1 MAVYI
6 IYKRLAL
13 DFPRVRDYN
22 VGWLIC
28 VKEERK
34 MKIHKNNATHRGVS
48 KRSTYFLLYTAAF
61 LICSACIYVWFARTG
76 RSLISTGDG
85 WKQHFPAFVYFGQ
98 YGRTVLRT
106 LLTEHQLVLP
116 QWNFSLGYGGD
127 ILTTLHYY
135 VIGDPLDLLS
145 IACPTRYAVY
155 LYSFL
160 SLFRLYLA
168 GLGFGAFCRYKK
180 QGAPLPVAVGSVCYV
195 FFTYSFLLVARHPF
209 FAIPMVYLPL
219 LFLGVEQ
226 VLAKRRPYLLIV
238 TVFLAAVSNFYF
250 FYMLAIITAIYTVYR
265 LCCLYDRHSAK
276 QAVGG
281 LLQVTLWA
289 VVGVLMSAAILLP
302 VILTFIGDNRN
313 GVQYPLTLLYD
324 ADFYRNFLAAY
335 TTSHNQAY
343 QTYLGFNAVALP
355 AICLLYFKRKP
366 EEKPLRILFLLA
378 TAALLIPVFGW
389 ALNGFSYMANR
400 WVWAYSLL
408 VAYIVTTQWKKLR
421 HITVGQAVACVGA
434 LALYSLLAI
443 PLMTTDARNI
453 GVSVLLAFLII
464 VLCALAPRF
473 KKKHLATALVLVLVL
488 TSFTGNAAYFY
499 SSHGKHKTDTFVA
512 TEKVNRRIKGAS
524 GRKVKKAAKSDKSFY
539 RYTGDNV
546 ECNEELLAHMSGSS
560 FYWSLQNPNVAQYV
574 TETEQPVENSYRYNR
589 LNTSAALNAL
599 TGVKYYAATKST
611 TTLPYGF
618 TPLQD
623 KIYQS
628 GNALPLGYTYDSAIT
643 RADYEKLSSLEKQQA
658 MLQGVV
664 LDNVPTGTAQT
675 ALSFTD
681 KSLPYTITA
690 DENVA
695 IDGKKI
701 HVYDKGAKVTLHF
714 NGTPNSETYLR
725 MGLRNYTDYPAYT
738 YYKTQENDPLHR
750 YSTDKWNKKDD
761 SQKAYVRR
769 KARSFKAPSSLTLQY
784 TAHTADGA
792 ALTPQSTVTCTQTH
806 LRFEGY
812 KVQMVNAGY
821 SKDAK
826 TDITVTFD
834 ARGIYDFSTLEVLE
848 QPMTDTDRQVAK
860 LAENTLEN
868 IQIGT
873 DTVDGTVTLDRSKI
887 LLLTIPYCD
896 GWTATVDGKEAQL
909 LQANTMFSALALEP
923 GEHTI
928 HLTYRTPHLKAGLA
942 VSVLGFAAFGA
953 TLLCTEVKKRKERKA

>member
-1 MAVYI
+1 
-6 IYKRLAL
+6 
-13 DFPRVRDYN
+13 
-22 VGWLIC
+22 
-28 VKEERK
+28 
-34 MKIHKNNATHRGVS
+34 
-48 KRSTYFLLYTAAF
+48 
-61 LICSACIYVWFARTG
+61 
-76 RSLISTGDG
+76 
-85 WKQHFPAFVYFGQ
+85 
-98 YGRTVLRT
+98 
-106 LLTEHQLVLP
+106 
-116 QWNFSLGYGGD
+116 
-127 ILTTLHYY
+127 
-135 VIGDPLDLLS
+135 
-145 IACPTRYAVY
+145 
-155 LYSFL
+155 
-160 SLFRLYLA
+160 
-168 GLGFGAFCRYKK
+168 
-180 QGAPLPVAVGSVCYV
+180 
-195 FFTYSFLLVARHPF
+195 
-209 FAIPMVYLPL
+209 
-219 LFLGVEQ
+219 
-226 VLAKRRPYLLIV
+226 
-238 TVFLAAVSNFYF
+238 
-250 FYMLAIITAIYTVYR
+250 MLATV
-265 LCCLYDRHSAK
+265 
-276 QAVGG
+276 
-281 LLQVTLWA
+281 
-289 VVGVLMSAAILLP
+289 
-302 VILTFIGDNRN
+302 
-313 GVQYPLTLLYD
+313 
-324 ADFYRNFLAAY
+324 
-335 TTSHNQAY
+335 
-343 QTYLGFNAVALP
+343 
-355 AICLLYFKRKP
+355 
-366 EEKPLRILFLLA
+366 
-378 TAALLIPVFGW
+378 ALLIPVFGW
-389 ALNGFSYMANR
+389 AMNGFSYMANR

-408 VAYIVTTQWKKLR
+408 VAYIVTTQWQKLR
-421 HITVGQAVACVGA
+421 HITVGQAAACVGA

-443 PLMTTDARNI
+443 PLMTTDTRNI
-453 GVSVLLAFLII
+453 SVSVLLAFLII
-464 VLCALAPRF
+464 VLCALAPKF

-499 SSHGKHKTDTFVA
+499 SNHGKHKTDTFVA

-546 ECNEELLAHMSGSS
+546 ECNEELLAHISGSS

-599 TGVKYYAATKST
+599 TGVKYYAATKSA

-618 TPLQD
+618 TPLQG

-658 MLQGVV
+658 LLQGVV
-664 LDNVPTGTAQT
+664 LDSVPTGTAQAT
-675 ALSFTD
+675 LSFTD

-690 DENVA
+690 DKNVA
-695 IDGKKI
+695 VDGKKI

-769 KARSFKAPSSLTLQY
+769 KARSFKVPSSLTLQY

-821 SKDAK
+821 SEEAK
-826 TDITVTFD
+826 TDITVTFN
-834 ARGIYDFSTLEVLE
+834 ARGIYDFSTMEVLE

-873 DTVDGTVTLDRSKI
+873 DKVDGTVTLDRSKI

-896 GWTATVDGKEAQL
+896 GWTATVDGKEVQL

>member
-1 MAVYI
+1 M
-6 IYKRLAL
+6 
-13 DFPRVRDYN
+13 
-22 VGWLIC
+22 
-28 VKEERK
+28 
-34 MKIHKNNATHRGVS
+34 S
-48 KRSTYFLLYTAAF
+48 
-61 LICSACIYVWFARTG
+61 
-76 RSLISTGDG
+76 
-85 WKQHFPAFVYFGQ
+85 
-98 YGRTVLRT
+98 
-106 LLTEHQLVLP
+106 
-116 QWNFSLGYGGD
+116 
-127 ILTTLHYY
+127 
-135 VIGDPLDLLS
+135 
-145 IACPTRYAVY
+145 
-155 LYSFL
+155 
-160 SLFRLYLA
+160 
-168 GLGFGAFCRYKK
+168 
-180 QGAPLPVAVGSVCYV
+180 
-195 FFTYSFLLVARHPF
+195 
-209 FAIPMVYLPL
+209 
-219 LFLGVEQ
+219 
-226 VLAKRRPYLLIV
+226 
-238 TVFLAAVSNFYF
+238 
-250 FYMLAIITAIYTVYR
+250 
-265 LCCLYDRHSAK
+265 
-276 QAVGG
+276 G

-378 TAALLIPVFGW
+378 TVALLIPVFGW
-389 ALNGFSYMANR
+389 AMNGFSYMANR

-408 VAYIVTTQWKKLR
+408 VAYIVTTQWQKLR
-421 HITVGQAVACVGA
+421 HITVGQAAACVGA

-443 PLMTTDARNI
+443 PLMTTDTRNI
-453 GVSVLLAFLII
+453 SVSVLLAFLII
-464 VLCALAPRF
+464 VLCALAPKF

-499 SSHGKHKTDTFVA
+499 SNHGKHKTDTFVA

-658 MLQGVV
+658 LLQGVV
-664 LDNVPTGTAQT
+664 LDSVPTGTAQAT
-675 ALSFTD
+675 LSFTD

-690 DENVA
+690 DKNVA
-695 IDGKKI
+695 VDGKKI

-769 KARSFKAPSSLTLQY
+769 KARSFKVPSSLTLQY

-821 SKDAK
+821 SKEAK
-826 TDITVTFD
+826 TDITVTFN

-896 GWTATVDGKEAQL
+896 GWTATVDGKETQL

>member
-1 MAVYI
+1 
-6 IYKRLAL
+6 
-13 DFPRVRDYN
+13 
-22 VGWLIC
+22 
-28 VKEERK
+28 

-168 GLGFGAFCRYKK
+168 GLGFGAFCRYKM

-219 LFLGVEQ
+219 
-226 VLAKRRPYLLIV
+226 
-238 TVFLAAVSNFYF
+238 
-250 FYMLAIITAIYTVYR
+250 
-265 LCCLYDRHSAK
+265 
-276 QAVGG
+276 
-281 LLQVTLWA
+281 
-289 VVGVLMSAAILLP
+289 
-302 VILTFIGDNRN
+302 
-313 GVQYPLTLLYD
+313 
-324 ADFYRNFLAAY
+324 
-335 TTSHNQAY
+335 
-343 QTYLGFNAVALP
+343 
-355 AICLLYFKRKP
+355 
-366 EEKPLRILFLLA
+366 
-378 TAALLIPVFGW
+378 
-389 ALNGFSYMANR
+389 
-400 WVWAYSLL
+400 
-408 VAYIVTTQWKKLR
+408 
-421 HITVGQAVACVGA
+421 
-434 LALYSLLAI
+434 
-443 PLMTTDARNI
+443 
-453 GVSVLLAFLII
+453 
-464 VLCALAPRF
+464 
-473 KKKHLATALVLVLVL
+473 
-488 TSFTGNAAYFY
+488 
-499 SSHGKHKTDTFVA
+499 
-512 TEKVNRRIKGAS
+512 
-524 GRKVKKAAKSDKSFY
+524 
-539 RYTGDNV
+539 
-546 ECNEELLAHMSGSS
+546 
-560 FYWSLQNPNVAQYV
+560 
-574 TETEQPVENSYRYNR
+574 
-589 LNTSAALNAL
+589 
-599 TGVKYYAATKST
+599 
-611 TTLPYGF
+611 
-618 TPLQD
+618 
-623 KIYQS
+623 
-628 GNALPLGYTYDSAIT
+628 GYTYDSAIT

-658 MLQGVV
+658 LLQGVV
-664 LDNVPTGTAQT
+664 LDSVPTGTAQAT
-675 ALSFTD
+675 LSFTD

-690 DENVA
+690 DKDVA

-714 NGTPNSETYLR
+714 NGKPNSETYLR

-812 KVQMVNAGY
+812 KVQMVNTGY
-821 SKDAK
+821 SKEAK
-826 TDITVTFD
+826 TDITVTFN

-909 LQANTMFSALALEP
+909 LQANAMFSALALEP

>member
-1 MAVYI
+1 MKSKLTVRQ
-6 IYKRLAL
+6 KPMKNRSRL
-13 DFPRVRDYN
+13 F
-22 VGWLIC
+22 LI
-28 VKEERK
+28 
-34 MKIHKNNATHRGVS
+34 
-48 KRSTYFLLYTAAF
+48 YTAAF
-61 LICSACIYVWFARTG
+61 LLCAAGVYACFIVKG
-76 RSLISTGDG
+76 RSLVVSGDG
-85 WKQHFPAFVYFGQ
+85 WKQHFTAFVYFGQ

-168 GLGFGAFCRYKK
+168 GL
-180 QGAPLPVAVGSVCYV
+180 
-195 FFTYSFLLVARHPF
+195 
-209 FAIPMVYLPL
+209 
-219 LFLGVEQ
+219 
-226 VLAKRRPYLLIV
+226 
-238 TVFLAAVSNFYF
+238 
-250 FYMLAIITAIYTVYR
+250 
-265 LCCLYDRHSAK
+265 
-276 QAVGG
+276 
-281 LLQVTLWA
+281 
-289 VVGVLMSAAILLP
+289 
-302 VILTFIGDNRN
+302 
-313 GVQYPLTLLYD
+313 
-324 ADFYRNFLAAY
+324 
-335 TTSHNQAY
+335 
-343 QTYLGFNAVALP
+343 
-355 AICLLYFKRKP
+355 
-366 EEKPLRILFLLA
+366 
-378 TAALLIPVFGW
+378 
-389 ALNGFSYMANR
+389 
-400 WVWAYSLL
+400 
-408 VAYIVTTQWKKLR
+408 
-421 HITVGQAVACVGA
+421 
-434 LALYSLLAI
+434 
-443 PLMTTDARNI
+443 
-453 GVSVLLAFLII
+453 LAFLII
-464 VLCALAPRF
+464 VLCALAPKF

-499 SSHGKHKTDTFVA
+499 SSHGSDYASKFVTYDQASKKLKNTDA
-512 TEKVNRRIKGAS
+512 K
-524 GRKVKKAAKSDKSFY
+524 KVKKAAKKDDSFY
-539 RYTGDNV
+539 RYSGSNLVYNTD
-546 ECNEELLAHMSGSS
+546 LLAKTHSTS
-560 FYWSLQNPNVAQYV
+560 FYWSLQNPNIAQFIN
-574 TETEQPVENSYRYNR
+574 ETELPAREDYMYKD
-589 LNTSAALNAL
+589 LNGSAALQAL
-599 TGVKYYAATKST
+599 AGVKYYVQKNGNADEV
-611 TTLPYGF
+611 PYGF
-618 TPLQD
+618 TAF
-623 KIYQS
+623 KNKVFQS
-628 GNALPLGYTYDSAIT
+628 SNALPLGYTYDSAII

-658 MLQGVV
+658 LLQGVV
-664 LDNVPTGTAQT
+664 LDSVPTGTAQT
-675 ALSFTD
+675 TLSFTD

-690 DENVA
+690 DKNVA
-695 IDGKKI
+695 VDGKKI

-750 YSTDKWNKKDD
+750 YNKEKWEKKDD
-761 SQKAYVRR
+761 TQKALVKQSAR
-769 KARSFKAPSSLTLQY
+769 KFKQETLLGFRFGY
-784 TAHTADGA
+784 STENISVK
-792 ALTPQSTVTCTQTH
+792 QSRTLNFASAYE
-806 LRFEGY
+806 LRFDGY
-812 KVQMVNAGY
+812 KTYTVNAGY

-848 QPMTDTDRQVAK
+848 QPMTDTNRQVAK

-953 TLLCTEVKKRKERKA
+953 TLLCTEVKKRKEKREKSIIFNSMARGKE

>member
-1 MAVYI
+1 M
-6 IYKRLAL
+6 
-13 DFPRVRDYN
+13 
-22 VGWLIC
+22 
-28 VKEERK
+28 
-34 MKIHKNNATHRGVS
+34 
-48 KRSTYFLLYTAAF
+48 
-61 LICSACIYVWFARTG
+61 
-76 RSLISTGDG
+76 
-85 WKQHFPAFVYFGQ
+85 
-98 YGRTVLRT
+98 
-106 LLTEHQLVLP
+106 
-116 QWNFSLGYGGD
+116 
-127 ILTTLHYY
+127 
-135 VIGDPLDLLS
+135 
-145 IACPTRYAVY
+145 
-155 LYSFL
+155 
-160 SLFRLYLA
+160 
-168 GLGFGAFCRYKK
+168 
-180 QGAPLPVAVGSVCYV
+180 
-195 FFTYSFLLVARHPF
+195 
-209 FAIPMVYLPL
+209 
-219 LFLGVEQ
+219 
-226 VLAKRRPYLLIV
+226 
-238 TVFLAAVSNFYF
+238 
-250 FYMLAIITAIYTVYR
+250 
-265 LCCLYDRHSAK
+265 
-276 QAVGG
+276 
-281 LLQVTLWA
+281 
-289 VVGVLMSAAILLP
+289 
-302 VILTFIGDNRN
+302 
-313 GVQYPLTLLYD
+313 
-324 ADFYRNFLAAY
+324 
-335 TTSHNQAY
+335 
-343 QTYLGFNAVALP
+343 
-355 AICLLYFKRKP
+355 
-366 EEKPLRILFLLA
+366 
-378 TAALLIPVFGW
+378 
-389 ALNGFSYMANR
+389 NGFSYMANR

-408 VAYIVTTQWKKLR
+408 VAYIVTTQWQKLR
-421 HITVGQAVACVGA
+421 HITVGQAAACVGA

-443 PLMTTDARNI
+443 PLMTTDTRNI
-453 GVSVLLAFLII
+453 SVSVLLAFLII
-464 VLCALAPRF
+464 VLCALAPKF

-499 SSHGKHKTDTFVA
+499 SNHGKHKTDTFVA

-546 ECNEELLAHMSGSS
+546 ECNEELLAHISGSS

-599 TGVKYYAATKST
+599 TGVKYYAATKSA

-618 TPLQD
+618 TPLQG

-658 MLQGVV
+658 LLQGVV
-664 LDNVPTGTAQT
+664 LDSVPTGTAQAT
-675 ALSFTD
+675 LSFTD

-690 DENVA
+690 DKNVA
-695 IDGKKI
+695 VDGKKI

-769 KARSFKAPSSLTLQY
+769 KARSFKVPSSLTLQY

-821 SKDAK
+821 SEEAK
-826 TDITVTFD
+826 TDITVTFN
-834 ARGIYDFSTLEVLE
+834 ARGIYDFSTMEVLE

-873 DTVDGTVTLDRSKI
+873 DKVDGTVTLDRSKI

-896 GWTATVDGKEAQL
+896 GWTATVDGKEVQL

>member
-1 MAVYI
+1 
-6 IYKRLAL
+6 
-13 DFPRVRDYN
+13 
-22 VGWLIC
+22 
-28 VKEERK
+28 
-34 MKIHKNNATHRGVS
+34 
-48 KRSTYFLLYTAAF
+48 
-61 LICSACIYVWFARTG
+61 
-76 RSLISTGDG
+76 
-85 WKQHFPAFVYFGQ
+85 
-98 YGRTVLRT
+98 
-106 LLTEHQLVLP
+106 
-116 QWNFSLGYGGD
+116 
-127 ILTTLHYY
+127 
-135 VIGDPLDLLS
+135 
-145 IACPTRYAVY
+145 
-155 LYSFL
+155 
-160 SLFRLYLA
+160 
-168 GLGFGAFCRYKK
+168 
-180 QGAPLPVAVGSVCYV
+180 
-195 FFTYSFLLVARHPF
+195 
-209 FAIPMVYLPL
+209 
-219 LFLGVEQ
+219 
-226 VLAKRRPYLLIV
+226 
-238 TVFLAAVSNFYF
+238 
-250 FYMLAIITAIYTVYR
+250 
-265 LCCLYDRHSAK
+265 
-276 QAVGG
+276 
-281 LLQVTLWA
+281 
-289 VVGVLMSAAILLP
+289 MSAAILLP

-378 TAALLIPVFGW
+378 TAALLFPVFGW

-408 VAYIVTTQWKKLR
+408 VAYIVTTQWQKLR

-464 VLCALAPRF
+464 VLCALAPKF

-574 TETEQPVENSYRYNR
+574 TETEQPAENSYRYNR

-618 TPLQD
+618 TPLQG

-664 LDNVPTGTAQT
+664 LDSVPTGTAQAT
-675 ALSFTD
+675 LSFTD
-681 KSLPYTITA
+681 KSLPYTITT
-690 DENVA
+690 DKNVA

-769 KARSFKAPSSLTLQY
+769 KARSFKVPSSLTLQY

-812 KVQMVNAGY
+812 KVQMVNTGY
-821 SKDAK
+821 SKEAK

-860 LAENTLEN
+860 LAENALEN

-896 GWTATVDGKEAQL
+896 GWTATVDGKEARL

-942 VSVLGFAAFGA
+942 VSALGFAAFGA

>member
-1 MAVYI
+1 MAIYI
-6 IYKRLAL
+6 IYKKLAL

-22 VGWLIC
+22 VGRLTC

-209 FAIPMVYLPL
+209 FALPMVYLPL
-219 LFLGVEQ
+219 LLLGVEQ

-238 TVFLAAVSNFYF
+238 TVFLAAASNFYF

-265 LCCLYDRHSAK
+265 LCYLYDRHSAK

-408 VAYIVTTQWKKLR
+408 VAYIVTTQWKKLKS
-421 HITVGQAVACVGA
+421 ITVGQAVACVGA
-434 LALYSLLAI
+434 LALYSLIAI
-443 PLMTTDARNI
+443 PLMTTNTRNI

-464 VLCALAPRF
+464 VLCALAPKF
-473 KKKHLATALVLVLVL
+473 KKEHLATALVLVLVL

-574 TETEQPVENSYRYNR
+574 TETEQPAENSYRYNR

-618 TPLQD
+618 TPLQG

-664 LDNVPTGTAQT
+664 LDSVPTGTAQAT
-675 ALSFTD
+675 LSFTD

-690 DENVA
+690 DKNVA

-701 HVYDKGAKVTLHF
+701 HVYDKGAKV
-714 NGTPNSETYLR
+714 
-725 MGLRNYTDYPAYT
+725 
-738 YYKTQENDPLHR
+738 
-750 YSTDKWNKKDD
+750 
-761 SQKAYVRR
+761 
-769 KARSFKAPSSLTLQY
+769 TLQY

-868 IQIGT
+868 IQIDT

-909 LQANTMFSALALEP
+909 LQANTMFSALELEP

>member
-1 MAVYI
+1 M
-6 IYKRLAL
+6 
-13 DFPRVRDYN
+13 
-22 VGWLIC
+22 
-28 VKEERK
+28 
-34 MKIHKNNATHRGVS
+34 
-48 KRSTYFLLYTAAF
+48 
-61 LICSACIYVWFARTG
+61 
-76 RSLISTGDG
+76 
-85 WKQHFPAFVYFGQ
+85 
-98 YGRTVLRT
+98 
-106 LLTEHQLVLP
+106 
-116 QWNFSLGYGGD
+116 
-127 ILTTLHYY
+127 
-135 VIGDPLDLLS
+135 
-145 IACPTRYAVY
+145 
-155 LYSFL
+155 
-160 SLFRLYLA
+160 
-168 GLGFGAFCRYKK
+168 
-180 QGAPLPVAVGSVCYV
+180 
-195 FFTYSFLLVARHPF
+195 
-209 FAIPMVYLPL
+209 
-219 LFLGVEQ
+219 
-226 VLAKRRPYLLIV
+226 
-238 TVFLAAVSNFYF
+238 
-250 FYMLAIITAIYTVYR
+250 
-265 LCCLYDRHSAK
+265 
-276 QAVGG
+276 
-281 LLQVTLWA
+281 
-289 VVGVLMSAAILLP
+289 
-302 VILTFIGDNRN
+302 
-313 GVQYPLTLLYD
+313 
-324 ADFYRNFLAAY
+324 
-335 TTSHNQAY
+335 
-343 QTYLGFNAVALP
+343 
-355 AICLLYFKRKP
+355 
-366 EEKPLRILFLLA
+366 
-378 TAALLIPVFGW
+378 
-389 ALNGFSYMANR
+389 
-400 WVWAYSLL
+400 
-408 VAYIVTTQWKKLR
+408 
-421 HITVGQAVACVGA
+421 ACVGA

-464 VLCALAPRF
+464 VLCALAPKF
-473 KKKHLATALVLVLVL
+473 KKEHLATALVLVLVL

-499 SSHGKHKTDTFVA
+499 GSHGKHKTDTFVA

-589 LNTSAALNAL
+589 LNTSAALNTL

-618 TPLQD
+618 TPLQG

-664 LDNVPTGTAQT
+664 LDSVPTGTAQAT
-675 ALSFTD
+675 LSFTD

-690 DENVA
+690 DKNVA

-769 KARSFKAPSSLTLQY
+769 KARSFKVPSSLTLQY

-812 KVQMVNAGY
+812 KVQMVNTGY
-821 SKDAK
+821 SKEAK

-848 QPMTDTDRQVAK
+848 QSMTDTNRQVAK

-896 GWTATVDGKEAQL
+896 GWTATIDGKEARL

>member
-1 MAVYI
+1 
-6 IYKRLAL
+6 
-13 DFPRVRDYN
+13 
-22 VGWLIC
+22 
-28 VKEERK
+28 
-34 MKIHKNNATHRGVS
+34 
-48 KRSTYFLLYTAAF
+48 
-61 LICSACIYVWFARTG
+61 
-76 RSLISTGDG
+76 
-85 WKQHFPAFVYFGQ
+85 
-98 YGRTVLRT
+98 
-106 LLTEHQLVLP
+106 
-116 QWNFSLGYGGD
+116 
-127 ILTTLHYY
+127 
-135 VIGDPLDLLS
+135 
-145 IACPTRYAVY
+145 
-155 LYSFL
+155 
-160 SLFRLYLA
+160 
-168 GLGFGAFCRYKK
+168 
-180 QGAPLPVAVGSVCYV
+180 
-195 FFTYSFLLVARHPF
+195 
-209 FAIPMVYLPL
+209 
-219 LFLGVEQ
+219 
-226 VLAKRRPYLLIV
+226 
-238 TVFLAAVSNFYF
+238 
-250 FYMLAIITAIYTVYR
+250 MLAIITAIYTVYR
-265 LCCLYDRHSAK
+265 LCCLYDRHSVK
-276 QAVGG
+276 QAMSG

-378 TAALLIPVFGW
+378 TVALLIPVFGW
-389 ALNGFSYMANR
+389 AMNGFSYMANR

-408 VAYIVTTQWKKLR
+408 VAYIVTTQWQKLR
-421 HITVGQAVACVGA
+421 HITVGQAAACVGA

-443 PLMTTDARNI
+443 PLMTTDTRNI
-453 GVSVLLAFLII
+453 SVSVLLAFLII
-464 VLCALAPRF
+464 VLCALAPKF

-499 SSHGKHKTDTFVA
+499 SNHGKHKTDTFVA

-611 TTLPYGF
+611 TALPYGF
-618 TPLQD
+618 TPLQG
-623 KIYQS
+623 KIYQN

-658 MLQGVV
+658 LLQGVV
-664 LDNVPTGTAQT
+664 LDSVPTGTAQAT
-675 ALSFTD
+675 LSFTD

-690 DENVA
+690 DKNVA
-695 IDGKKI
+695 VDGKKI

-769 KARSFKAPSSLTLQY
+769 KARSFKVPSSLTLQY

-821 SKDAK
+821 SKEAK
-826 TDITVTFD
+826 TDITVTFN
-834 ARGIYDFSTLEVLE
+834 ARGIYDFSTMEVLE

>member
-1 MAVYI
+1 M
-6 IYKRLAL
+6 
-13 DFPRVRDYN
+13 
-22 VGWLIC
+22 
-28 VKEERK
+28 
-34 MKIHKNNATHRGVS
+34 S
-48 KRSTYFLLYTAAF
+48 
-61 LICSACIYVWFARTG
+61 
-76 RSLISTGDG
+76 
-85 WKQHFPAFVYFGQ
+85 
-98 YGRTVLRT
+98 
-106 LLTEHQLVLP
+106 
-116 QWNFSLGYGGD
+116 
-127 ILTTLHYY
+127 
-135 VIGDPLDLLS
+135 
-145 IACPTRYAVY
+145 
-155 LYSFL
+155 
-160 SLFRLYLA
+160 
-168 GLGFGAFCRYKK
+168 
-180 QGAPLPVAVGSVCYV
+180 
-195 FFTYSFLLVARHPF
+195 
-209 FAIPMVYLPL
+209 
-219 LFLGVEQ
+219 
-226 VLAKRRPYLLIV
+226 
-238 TVFLAAVSNFYF
+238 
-250 FYMLAIITAIYTVYR
+250 
-265 LCCLYDRHSAK
+265 
-276 QAVGG
+276 G

-378 TAALLIPVFGW
+378 TAALMIPVFGW

-408 VAYIVTTQWKKLR
+408 VAYIVTTQWQKLR

-434 LALYSLLAI
+434 LALYSLLTI
-443 PLMTTDARNI
+443 PLMTTDTRNI
-453 GVSVLLAFLII
+453 AVSVLLAFLII
-464 VLCALAPRF
+464 VLCALAPKF

-499 SSHGKHKTDTFVA
+499 SSYGKHKTDTFVA

-546 ECNEELLAHMSGSS
+546 ECNEELLAHISGSS

-618 TPLQD
+618 TPLQG

-658 MLQGVV
+658 LLQGVV
-664 LDNVPTGTAQT
+664 LDSMPTGTAQAT
-675 ALSFTD
+675 LSFTD

-690 DENVA
+690 DKNVA
-695 IDGKKI
+695 VDGKKI

-769 KARSFKAPSSLTLQY
+769 KARSFKVPSSLTLQY

-821 SKDAK
+821 SKEAK
-826 TDITVTFD
+826 TDITVTFV

-896 GWTATVDGKEAQL
+896 GWTATVDGKEVQL

>member
-1 MAVYI
+1 
-6 IYKRLAL
+6 
-13 DFPRVRDYN
+13 
-22 VGWLIC
+22 
-28 VKEERK
+28 
-34 MKIHKNNATHRGVS
+34 MK
-48 KRSTYFLLYTAAF
+48 KRSQFFLIYTAAF
-61 LICSACIYVWFARTG
+61 LLCAAGVYACFIVKG
-76 RSLISTGDG
+76 RSLVVSGDG
-85 WKQHFPAFVYFGQ
+85 WKQHFTAFVYFGQ

-195 FFTYSFLLVARHPF
+195 FFTYSFLMVARHPF
-209 FAIPMVYLPL
+209 FALPMVYLPL
-219 LFLGVEQ
+219 LLLGVEQ
-226 VLAKRRPYLLIV
+226 VLAKRRPYLFIF
-238 TVFLAAVSNFYF
+238 TVFLAAISNFYF
-250 FYMLAIITAIYTVYR
+250 FYMLALITAMYTVFR
-265 LCCLYDRHSAK
+265 LCCLYNRHSAK
-276 QAVGG
+276 QAFGG
-281 LLQVTLWA
+281 VLQVTLWA
-289 VVGVLMSAAILLP
+289 VIGVLMSAAVLLP
-302 VILTFIGDNRN
+302 VVLTFINNSRAAGYQFNWF
-313 GVQYPLTLLYD
+313 YD
-324 ADFYRNFLAAY
+324 AKFYKNFLSTY
-335 TTSHNQAY
+335 FTSSNKLDG
-343 QTYLGFNAVALP
+343 QTYLGFNAVAFP
-355 AICLLYFKRKP
+355 AICLLFFKRKP
-366 EEKPLRILFLLA
+366 EEKPLRILFSLSTILLLFPA
-378 TAALLIPVFGW
+378 FGRL
-389 ALNGFSYMANR
+389 LNGLSYATNR

-434 LALYSLLAI
+434 LALYSLIAI
-443 PLMTTDARNI
+443 PLMTTDTRNI

-464 VLCALAPRF
+464 VLCALAPKF
-473 KKKHLATALVLVLVL
+473 KKEQLATVLVLALVF

-618 TPLQD
+618 TPLQGQ
-623 KIYQS
+623 IYQS

-664 LDNVPTGTAQT
+664 LDSMPTGTAQT
-675 ALSFTD
+675 TLSFTD

-690 DENVA
+690 DKNVA
-695 IDGKKI
+695 VDGKKI

-812 KVQMVNAGY
+812 KVQMVNTGY
-821 SKDAK
+821 SKEAK

-873 DTVDGTVTLDRSKI
+873 DTVDGTVTLNRSKI

-896 GWTATVDGKEAQL
+896 GWTATVDGKETQL

>member
-1 MAVYI
+1 
-6 IYKRLAL
+6 
-13 DFPRVRDYN
+13 
-22 VGWLIC
+22 
-28 VKEERK
+28 
-34 MKIHKNNATHRGVS
+34 
-48 KRSTYFLLYTAAF
+48 
-61 LICSACIYVWFARTG
+61 
-76 RSLISTGDG
+76 
-85 WKQHFPAFVYFGQ
+85 
-98 YGRTVLRT
+98 
-106 LLTEHQLVLP
+106 
-116 QWNFSLGYGGD
+116 
-127 ILTTLHYY
+127 
-135 VIGDPLDLLS
+135 
-145 IACPTRYAVY
+145 
-155 LYSFL
+155 
-160 SLFRLYLA
+160 
-168 GLGFGAFCRYKK
+168 
-180 QGAPLPVAVGSVCYV
+180 
-195 FFTYSFLLVARHPF
+195 
-209 FAIPMVYLPL
+209 MVYLPL
-219 LFLGVEQ
+219 LLLGVEQ

-238 TVFLAAVSNFYF
+238 TVFLAAASNFYF

-408 VAYIVTTQWKKLR
+408 VAYIVTTQWQKLR
-421 HITVGQAVACVGA
+421 HITVGQAVACVGT
-434 LALYSLLAI
+434 LALYSLLTI
-443 PLMTTDARNI
+443 PLMTTDTRNI

-464 VLCALAPRF
+464 VLCALAPKF

-546 ECNEELLAHMSGSS
+546 ECNEELLSHTSGSS

-664 LDNVPTGTAQT
+664 LDSVPTGTAQAT
-675 ALSFTD
+675 LSFTD

-690 DENVA
+690 DKNVA
-695 IDGKKI
+695 VDGKKI

-769 KARSFKAPSSLTLQY
+769 KARSFKVPSSLTLQY
-784 TAHTADGA
+784 IAHTADGA

-812 KVQMVNAGY
+812 KVQMVNTGY
-821 SKDAK
+821 SKGAK
-826 TDITVTFD
+826 TDITVTFN

>member
-1 MAVYI
+1 MCI
-6 IYKRLAL
+6 
-13 DFPRVRDYN
+13 RD
-22 VGWLIC
+22 
-28 VKEERK
+28 R
-34 MKIHKNNATHRGVS
+34 
-48 KRSTYFLLYTAAF
+48 
-61 LICSACIYVWFARTG
+61 
-76 RSLISTGDG
+76 
-85 WKQHFPAFVYFGQ
+85 
-98 YGRTVLRT
+98 
-106 LLTEHQLVLP
+106 
-116 QWNFSLGYGGD
+116 
-127 ILTTLHYY
+127 HYY

-180 QGAPLPVAVGSVCYV
+180 QGAPLPVAVGGVCYV

-378 TAALLIPVFGW
+378 TVALLIPVFGW
-389 ALNGFSYMANR
+389 AMNGFSYMANR

-408 VAYIVTTQWKKLR
+408 VAYIVTTQWQKLR
-421 HITVGQAVACVGA
+421 HITVGQAAACVGA

-443 PLMTTDARNI
+443 PLMTTDTRNI
-453 GVSVLLAFLII
+453 SVSVLLAFLII
-464 VLCALAPRF
+464 VLCALAPKF

-499 SSHGKHKTDTFVA
+499 SNHGKHKTDTFVA

-546 ECNEELLAHMSGSS
+546 ECNEELLAHISGSS

-599 TGVKYYAATKST
+599 TGVKYYAATKSA

-618 TPLQD
+618 TPLQG

-658 MLQGVV
+658 LLQGVV
-664 LDNVPTGTAQT
+664 LDSVPTGTAQAT
-675 ALSFTD
+675 LSFTD

-690 DENVA
+690 DKNVA
-695 IDGKKI
+695 VDGKKI

-769 KARSFKAPSSLTLQY
+769 KARSFKVPSSLTLQY

-821 SKDAK
+821 SEEAK
-826 TDITVTFD
+826 TDITVTFN
-834 ARGIYDFSTLEVLE
+834 ARGIYDFSTMEVLE

-873 DTVDGTVTLDRSKI
+873 DKVDGTVTLDRSKI

-896 GWTATVDGKEAQL
+896 GWTATVDGKEVQL